1 MSEAVESP
9 KTGHAGAPP
18 TRERREVSTLTVVT
32 TLVMLLVFL
41 GLVWIVFL
49 QKQAIPTSTDEQRA
63 ERLKNLAQLN
73 ADNQKILTTYHWV
86 DKSKGI
92 VGIPINRAMQ
102 LVLKDLAA
110 NHPHAADLINP
121 PAASPTP
128 AASPAPAAANQQ
140 ATPAASPVPAATQQ
154 QATPAPSASATPAP
168 SPVSSPSSSPEP
180 TASPQTSASP
190 EPTATPETSASPE
203 QSSSPEPTVSP
214 NPSTSPAG
222 T

>member
-1 MSEAVESP
+1 MSEAVHSSE
-9 KTGHAGAPP
+9 TGHAGAPP
-18 TRERREVSTLTVVT
+18 TREKREVSTLTVVT

-49 QKQAIPTSTDEQRA
+49 QKQAIPTSTDEA
-63 ERLKNLAQLN
+63 KTERLKNLAQLN

-92 VGIPINRAMQ
+92 VGIPINRAME

-121 PAASPTP
+121 PTASPTP
-128 AASPAPAAANQQ
+128 AASPAPAAANPQ
-140 ATPAASPVPAATQQ
+140 ATPNASPAPAAANQ
-154 QATPAPSASATPAP
+154 QATPAPAASATPAP
-168 SPVSSPSSSPEP
+168 SPASSVSPSPEP

-190 EPTATPETSASPE
+190 EQA
-203 QSSSPEPTVSP
+203 SSPEPTPSP
-214 NPSTSPAG
+214 NPSTSPTG
-222 T
+222 Q

>member
-9 KTGHAGAPP
+9 K
-18 TRERREVSTLTVVT
+18 VSTLTVLT
-32 TLVMLLVFL
+32 ILVMLLVFV

-49 QKQAIPTSTDEQRA
+49 QKESIPTSTDKTRE

-73 ADNQKILTTYHWV
+73 ADNQKTLTTYHWV

-92 VGIPINRAMQ
+92 VGIPINRAME

-110 NHPHAADLINP
+110 NHPHAAGPVNP

-140 ATPAASPVPAATQQ
+140 ATPA
-154 QATPAPSASATPAP
+154 PSASATPAP
-168 SPVSSPSSSPEP
+168 SPASSPSASPQSSASPQPSSSPEP
-180 TASPQTSASP
+180 TASP
-190 EPTATPETSASPE
+190 
-203 QSSSPEPTVSP
+203 
-214 NPSTSPAG
+214 NPSTSPTG
-222 T
+222 Q